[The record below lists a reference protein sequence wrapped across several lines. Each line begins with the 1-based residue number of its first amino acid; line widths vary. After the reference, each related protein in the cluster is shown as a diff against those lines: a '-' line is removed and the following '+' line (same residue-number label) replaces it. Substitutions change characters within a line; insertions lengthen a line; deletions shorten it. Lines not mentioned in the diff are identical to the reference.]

1 MSRRRTR
8 SRYVPITIS
17 VKPAVVDDIEAEL
30 SPNQSRSKW
39 ISEAIDAKLHYI
51 DYDLSSITT
60 KQLIAMLHS
69 RDGVSEQTR
78 SVLMSEIRN
87 H

>member
-1 MSRRRTR
+1 MRRRTGTR
-8 SRYVPITIS
+8 FVPITIS
-17 VKPAVVDDIEAEL
+17 LKPAVVDDIETEL
-30 SPNQSRSKW
+30 SPGQSRSKW
-39 ISEAIDAKLHYI
+39 IAEAIDAKLHYM

-60 KQLIAMLHS
+60 KQLIAMLHA

-78 SVLMSEIRN
+78 SVLMTEIKL